1 MKIQNVQNVVIG
13 LGIGMIAMI
22 KDIENNWLLPAYK
35 WLQIG
40 QTTGLSD
47 QGHEMDLL
55 RFDGMDISMVLR
67 LRMLMVRLS
76 IEWTVA

>member
-55 RFDGMDISMVLR
+55 RFDGMDIRMVLR